1 MAFLPSNIKAPSE
14 GGGGSGNYMRFA
26 QGKNTFR
33 IIGSSDDEPTPGF
46 IHGTIGWTT
55 DADGKRKPI
64 RWPEGESAPMKFED
78 KPRNFYAFVVYNY
91 DEQKVQI
98 LELTQTKLQA
108 ELLQL
113 ANDEDWGDCRKYD
126 ITVVRNGEGLET
138 TYSMNPKPIKKLE
151 DDVKAVCKAELKVIN
166 LPALFQGED
175 PFAEF
180 EPPAAEADDDGEP
193 F

>member
-14 GGGGSGNYMRFA
+14 GGGGAGNYMRFQ
-26 QGKNTFR
+26 QGDNKFR
-33 IIGSSDDEPTPGF
+33 IIGSSDDKPTPGF
-46 IHGTIGWTT
+46 ICGTLGW
-55 DADGKRKPI
+55 AVVDGKKRPI
-64 RWPEGESAPMKFED
+64 RWAEGEEAPQAFED
-78 KPRNFYAFVVYNY
+78 KPRSFYAFVVYNY
-91 DEQKVQI
+91 AESKVQI

-126 ITVVRNGEGLET
+126 ISVVRNGEGLDT
-138 TYSMNPKPIKKLE
+138 TYAMNPKPIKKMDE
-151 DDVKAVCKAELKVIN
+151 DIRAIAKAELKRIN
-166 LPALFQGED
+166 LPALFDGGD

-180 EPPAAEADDDGEP
+180 TPPPAEVDEDGAP

>member
-1 MAFLPSNIKAPSE
+1 MAFLPSNIKAPTE
-14 GGGGSGNYMRFA
+14 GGGGSGNYMRFG

-33 IIGSSDDEPTPGF
+33 IIGSSDDKPTPGF

-55 DADGKRKPI
+55 DEEGKRKPI
-64 RWPEGESAPMKFED
+64 RWPQDADAPMKFED

-138 TYSMNPKPIKKLE
+138 TYSMNPKPIKKMDE
-151 DDVKAVCKAELKVIN
+151 DIKAICKAELKRIN
-166 LPALFQGED
+166 LPALFEGED